1 MRLLKVGFEKCKSEP
16 CMFTCGE
23 VVCIVYVDDCLFYA
37 PSQQHIDIV
46 FDEMRKT
53 DLDFEIENE
62 LAGFLGVKV
71 NNRED
76 GSIELLQTGLIDR
89 VILALGLEGAN
100 AKAIPAEHNPL
111 GSYVDGEER
120 NEHFNYASVVGMLM
134 YLTGNSRPE
143 LAFSVHQ
150 CARFTHNPKAS
161 HEKALKRI
169 GQYLIGTRTKG
180 LILCPKVDLNV
191 EMFVDADFAGLLGF

>member
-1 MRLLKVGFEKCKSEP
+1 MRLLEVGFEECKSEP
-16 CMFTCGE
+16 YMFTCGE
-23 VVCIVYVDDCLFYA
+23 VVCIVYLDDCLFYS

-53 DLDFEIENE
+53 DLGFKIENE

-71 NNRED
+71 NHRED

-89 VILALGLEGAN
+89 VISALGLEEAN

-111 GSYVDGEER
+111 VSDDDGEEQ

-134 YLTGNSRPE
+134 YLTGSSQPE

-161 HEKALKRI
+161 HEKAPKRI

-180 LILCPKVDLNV
+180 LILRPKIDLNV
-191 EMFVDADFAGLLGF
+191 EMFVDADFAG